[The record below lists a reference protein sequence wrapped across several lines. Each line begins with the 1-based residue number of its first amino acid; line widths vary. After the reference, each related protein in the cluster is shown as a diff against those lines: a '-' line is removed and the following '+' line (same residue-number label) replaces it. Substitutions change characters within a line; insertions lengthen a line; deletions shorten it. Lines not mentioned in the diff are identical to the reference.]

1 MPVTKNE
8 IYAAID
14 LGTNALRAVI
24 ALKNG
29 AQIRVVKNYRQPLR
43 LGVDVFDNGK
53 ISAEKFVQTT
63 QCFSELK
70 NIFKLYKVTR
80 VKAVATSAIRNASN
94 GDELLNHIKKTTGIE
109 VEKINGIT
117 EAMLI
122 QKAASSQYDLAHHL
136 TLYIDIGGG
145 SVEYSVSL
153 GDFLLGSKS
162 FPIGTLRLLSCQNVE
177 KMIETIQFTMIDVQ
191 SFVLPLTHGRP
202 IEVCIGT
209 GGNLRRMGKL
219 RKQLLKKESSNFC
232 TDVELEKILKKVAGM
247 TLDQRIKTLDLKK
260 DRADVIVPAMMV
272 VLQSLKTF
280 QIENLNLPK
289 VGLKEGILLSMN
301 PDGHYQLEG
310 FSEEQEH

>member
-1 MPVTKNE
+1 MPITKNE

-24 ALKNG
+24 ALKSG
-29 AQIRVVKNYRQPLR
+29 AQIRVIKNYRQPLR
-43 LGVDVFDNGK
+43 LGVEVFEQGK
-53 ISAEKFVQTT
+53 ISPEKFVQTT

-70 NIFKLYKVTR
+70 NIFKLYKVSR
-80 VKAVATSAIRNASN
+80 VKAVATSANRNAQN
-94 GDELLNHIKKTTGIE
+94 GDELLEHIHRTTGIE
-109 VEKINGIT
+109 IEKINGIT

-162 FPIGTLRLLSCQNVE
+162 FPIGTLRLLSCQNIE
-177 KMIETIQFTMIDVQ
+177 KMIETIQFAMIDVQ
-191 SFVLPLTHGRP
+191 SFILPLTHGRP

-232 TDVELEKILKKVAGM
+232 TDKELDKILKKISGM
-247 TLDQRIKTLDLKK
+247 TLDQRMKNLDLKK

-272 VLQSLKTF
+272 VRQSMKTF

-310 FSEEQEH
+310 FSDEEH